1 MTQSFTNI
9 NYRMS
14 DIILDDNYEPLLL
27 SPRVIAGRIGFIIV
41 LQCSNSSR
49 DKDTILVLISIV
61 YYVISID
68 KNITHLAQ

>member
-1 MTQSFTNI
+1 MNQSFTNI

-27 SPRVIAGRIGFIIV
+27 SPRVIAGHIGFIIV

-49 DKDTILVLISIV
+49 DEIFVKI
-61 YYVISID
+61 
-68 KNITHLAQ
+68 